1 MRLITAAAAYDEGA
15 VAVFIEFTGGF
26 IIVCRHLNG
35 IHDMAVTIILVIAHI
50 NQDGVFMIDQ
60 ADRLARRYI
69 SDLAQAVPEFDTRKH
84 GEYGNK
90 CRYQKKM
97 ISCKFTELVYVHGTQ
112 SHIMATRNTWRFVIN
127 K

>member
-1 MRLITAAAAYDEGA
+1 VRLITAAAAYDECA
-15 VAVFIEFTGGF
+15 VTVFIEFAGGF
-26 IIVCRHLNG
+26 VIVCWHLNG

-60 ADRLARRYI
+60 ADRLARRNI
-69 SDLAQAVPEFDTRKH
+69 TDLAQAVPEFDTRKH

-90 CRYQKKM
+90 CGDQKKM
-97 ISCKFTELVYVHGTQ
+97 ITCKFTELVYVHGTQ
-112 SHIMATRNTWRFVIN
+112 SHIMATRNTWRFGSS